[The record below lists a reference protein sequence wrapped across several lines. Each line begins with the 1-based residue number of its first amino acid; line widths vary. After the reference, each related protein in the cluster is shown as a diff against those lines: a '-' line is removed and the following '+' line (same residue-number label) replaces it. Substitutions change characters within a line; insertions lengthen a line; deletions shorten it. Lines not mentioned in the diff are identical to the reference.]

1 MDVRPRWQRCRRRPG
16 GERGD
21 GGRRAAL
28 VRHRRRPVRDR
39 AHPVGRGPRAR
50 RQRLGRVGLRC
61 RGDARRGASPDATA
75 PRRAQRHRARLRR
88 RLDAAARATR
98 LAAVRG
104 DRRAGDPP
112 RRGRRPGQP
121 APVRVARPARRR
133 RRRRGSSSWP
143 SRRANRA
150 RSCAARVWRSPCR
163 RSSGAVATRSTVE
176 RSAKGCSSSA
186 MACSTPTTSIGYR
199 RAGSRCSPSR
209 CSATSCTRSGR
220 RRRATSPWP
229 SPGSSNGSGCPARR
243 TTSSAPTCSSR
254 P

>member
-1 MDVRPRWQRCRRRPG
+1 MDVRPRWQRRRRRPG

-50 RQRLGRVGLRC
+50 RQRLGRRRAPMPRRCAPRGFAGCRCATTCAASPCPAASTAGCCCTSDSARC
-61 RGDARRGASPDATA
+61 RSGRSSCRRSASP
-75 PRRAQRHRARLRR
+75 R
-88 RLDAAARATR
+88 
-98 LAAVRG
+98 
-104 DRRAGDPP
+104 
-112 RRGRRPGQP
+112 P
-121 APVRVARPARRR
+121 APRPARCCARR
-133 RRRRGSSSWP
+133 SPCSTTTPRRGSSSWP

-163 RSSGAVATRSTVE
+163 RSSGAVATRSTAE

-186 MACSTPTTSIGYR
+186 MGCSTPTTSIGYR